1 MITLNST
8 FFVQIINFL
17 ILVALLRAFC
27 YKPVVRMIHARQ
39 DKIAESLQKADD
51 DAAEADKLLADYKAK
66 LAAAQQ
72 KAEEIVANAEKRAA
86 SEREESVKRTREEIA
101 QMKKAAEAEINRDR
115 ERAVEQLRA
124 QMVALS
130 MAAASKIIE
139 KNMDAAD
146 NEQIIN
152 EFVSK
157 LDRDKI
163 GDLSC

>member
-115 ERAVEQLRA
+115 ERGVEQLRA